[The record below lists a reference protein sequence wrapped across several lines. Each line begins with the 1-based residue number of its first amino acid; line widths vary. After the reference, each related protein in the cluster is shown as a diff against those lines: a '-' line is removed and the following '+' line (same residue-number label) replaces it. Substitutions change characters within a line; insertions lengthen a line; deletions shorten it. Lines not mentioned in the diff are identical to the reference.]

1 MERLLLGWA
10 VAKAPI
16 VRGREGGAMV
26 VLLVG
31 VVCACKLQARTHA
44 SVPVFPKLRLAL
56 ALAPCCRSRRERR
69 CGGGCGGVTSP
80 GEGRALRT
88 APGRGRVRGG
98 AGVLWRASAFAI
110 ARLWRLRCFF
120 RAALDRAGW
129 AALGCGC
136 TGWAAL
142 DRPGRADIIFEKAS
156 IKAPTQVRA
165 LRGRLVVCDSLV
177 KISV

>member
-1 MERLLLGWA
+1 
-10 VAKAPI
+10 
-16 VRGREGGAMV
+16 MV

-56 ALAPCCRSRRERR
+56 ALAPCCRSRRERCR
-69 CGGGCGGVTSP
+69 GGGCGGVASP

-120 RAALDRAGW
+120 RAALDR
-129 AALGCGC
+129 
-136 TGWAAL
+136 TGWAVL
-142 DRPGRADIIFEKAS
+142 DGPDRADIIFEKAS